1 MDFRTLFCLTV
12 IGLVMLCWFGFAA
25 GFVFKKQPPQSP
37 EQKREPGSLY
47 GLLLQGLSYAL
58 VGIGHREFASYFL
71 PRNTILSFVFG
82 ALAVLL
88 GVASVGMAKGA
99 VNVLGKEWSLSA
111 RVVEGHNLATA
122 GPYGLVRHPIYTAM
136 LGMLLATGLAVSH
149 WLALFLAVLVF
160 LVGTRIRV
168 TREERLL
175 HETFGA
181 EFDNY
186 ARRVPAII
194 PGVW

>member
-1 MDFRTLFCLTV
+1 MDFRTLFSLTV
-12 IGLVMLCWFGFAA
+12 IVLVMLCWFGFAA
-25 GFVFKKQPPQSP
+25 GFIFRNQSP
-37 EQKREPGSLY
+37 KSPDQKREPGSLY
-47 GLLLQGLSYAL
+47 GLLLQGLSYGVAW
-58 VGIGHREFASYFL
+58 IGHREFASYFL
-71 PRNTILSFVFG
+71 PRNTVLSLVFG
-82 ALAVLL
+82 SLAVLL
-88 GVASVGMAKGA
+88 GAASVAMANGA
-99 VNVLGKEWSLSA
+99 VRLLGKEWSLTA

-122 GPYGLVRHPIYTAM
+122 GPYRIVRHPIYTAM

-149 WLALFLAVLVF
+149 WLALFLAVVIF
-160 LVGTRIRV
+160 LAGTRIRV